1 MALRALFS
9 AKMEIFL
16 SSATLASWR
25 SFYELQRGVGGSSRS
40 PSLSSST
47 AKKYAMR
54 VVAVCAFL
62 HETADML
69 LGVGFLRLLDEDVHS
84 QIYRYP
90 QIVTADT
97 TGSLKLPGKIFYRLK
112 GVVIRRTR
120 RKDRGW

>member
-1 MALRALFS
+1 
-9 AKMEIFL
+9 
-16 SSATLASWR
+16 
-25 SFYELQRGVGGSSRS
+25 
-40 PSLSSST
+40 
-47 AKKYAMR
+47 MR

-90 QIVTADT
+90 QIVTGDT

-112 GVVIRRTR
+112 G
-120 RKDRGW
+120 W